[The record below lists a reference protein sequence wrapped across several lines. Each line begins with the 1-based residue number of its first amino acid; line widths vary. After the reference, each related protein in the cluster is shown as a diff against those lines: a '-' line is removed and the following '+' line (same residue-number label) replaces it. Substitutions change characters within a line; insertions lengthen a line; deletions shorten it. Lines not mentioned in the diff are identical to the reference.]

1 MKLTEYIKVGHSD
14 PQPPNLGGL
23 KRLLLSGI
31 LLAITSVMFGQG
43 AKNIRINEV
52 LTNNTASIVDEFG
65 NREAWIELENTSF
78 TTYNIRGMYFTT
90 DRSVLDPQMSVPERI
105 KRMSVIPSGDPR
117 TQIGGRQHIV
127 FFGNSN
133 PAQGKLH
140 LALEVPMSQPVWVAL
155 YNGNATELI
164 DSVSV
169 PALAADQ
176 SYARHGNNWS
186 VKKADNVTPGIE
198 NFIKTDE
205 TKDAKLKREDPHGIG
220 ITLLAMG
227 IVFFCLALLFV
238 FFWLF
243 GLIMRH
249 LDTAKKVANT
259 QPIKTVT
266 KTVEVTHDIAHATG
280 NILQD
285 GLKTKGI
292 DKEVYIAV
300 ISMALKQYQDDVHDV
315 ESGIITIK
323 NRQTGWSDEYSQMTH
338 FHDPMQPQNHQ
349 GPRIPTTPE
358 LH

>member
-1 MKLTEYIKVGHSD
+1 MNNIKI
-14 PQPPNLGGL
+14 
-23 KRLLLSGI
+23 LLSG
-31 LLAITSVMFGQG
+31 LLLMSASAMYGQG

-52 LTNNTASIVDEFG
+52 LTNNTASIQDEYG
-65 NREAWIELENTSF
+65 QREAWIELENTSF
-78 TTYNIRGMYFTT
+78 TTYNVRGMYFTT
-90 DRSVLDPQMSVPERI
+90 DRTVLDPNMSVPERI
-105 KRMSVIPSGDPR
+105 KRMSVIPNGDPR
-117 TQIGGRQHIV
+117 TQIGGRQHLV
-127 FFGNSN
+127 FYCNSN
-133 PAQGKLH
+133 PTQGKLH
-140 LALEVPMSQPVWVAL
+140 LSLNIPMSEPLWIGF

-164 DSVSV
+164 DSVSI

-176 SYARHGNNWS
+176 SYARHDNKWV
-186 VKKADNVTPGIE
+186 VKSAANVTPGIE

-205 TKDAKLKREDPHGIG
+205 TKDAKLKREDPHGFG

-238 FFWLF
+238 FFWIF

-249 LDTAKKVANT
+249 IETAKKVAEV
-259 QPIKTVT
+259 QPLKAVT
-266 KTVEVTHDIAHATG
+266 KTVEVTHDIAHVTG

-323 NRQTGWSDEYSQMTH
+323 SKDTGWSDEYSQMTH
-338 FHDPMQPQNHQ
+338 FHDPLQPSSHSA
-349 GPRIPTTPE
+349 PRIPTTPD
-358 LH
+358 LR

>member
-1 MKLTEYIKVGHSD
+1 MNKIKI
-14 PQPPNLGGL
+14 
-23 KRLLLSGI
+23 LLSG
-31 LLAITSVMFGQG
+31 LLMVSASGVMAQG
-43 AKNIRINEV
+43 AKNIRLNEV
-52 LTNNTASIVDEFG
+52 LTNNTASIQDEFG
-65 NREAWIELENTSF
+65 QHEAWIELENNSF

-90 DRSVLDPQMSVPERI
+90 DRNVLDPNMSVPERI
-105 KRMSVIPSGDPR
+105 KRMSVIPSSDTR
-117 TQIGGRQHIV
+117 TQIGGRQHLL
-127 FFGNSN
+127 FFCNSN

-140 LALEVPMSQPVWVAL
+140 LSLKVPVSEPFWIGF

-164 DSVSV
+164 DSVTV
-169 PALAADQ
+169 PALAANQ
-176 SYARHGNNWS
+176 SYARHGNKWK
-186 VKKADNVTPGIE
+186 VMAPDHVTPKTE

-205 TKDAKLKREDPHGIG
+205 TKDAYLKRNDPYGFG

-238 FFWLF
+238 FFWVF

-249 LDTAKKVANT
+249 LDTAKKVVNA
-259 QPIKTVT
+259 QPIKPIT

-285 GLKTKGI
+285 GLKTRGK

-323 NRQTGWSDEYSQMTH
+323 TKDTDWTDEGSQMTQ
-338 FHDPMQPQNHQ
+338 FSSPI
-349 GPRIPTTPE
+349 IPTQHNAPHIPTGPA
-358 LH
+358 LK

>member
-1 MKLTEYIKVGHSD
+1 MNHS
-14 PQPPNLGGL
+14 
-23 KRLLLSGI
+23 RLLLSGI
-31 LLAITSVMFGQG
+31 LLAGSSVMFGQG
-43 AKNIRINEV
+43 AKNIRLNEV
-52 LTNNTASIVDEFG
+52 LTNNTASIQDEYG
-65 NREAWIELENTSF
+65 QREAWIELENTSF
-78 TTYNIRGMYFTT
+78 TTYNIRGMYLTT

-117 TQIGGRQHIV
+117 TQIGGRQHLV

-140 LALEVPMSQPVWVAL
+140 LSLPIPMSEPVWIGF
-155 YNGNATELI
+155 YNGNAVELI
-164 DSVSV
+164 DSVTV

-176 SYARHGNNWS
+176 SYARHGNDWS
-186 VKKADNVTPGIE
+186 IKKAENVTPGIE
-198 NFIKTDE
+198 NFITTDE
-205 TKDAKLKREDPHGIG
+205 TKDAKLKREDPHGFG

-227 IVFFCLALLFV
+227 IVFFCLAVLFV

-243 GLIMRH
+243 GLVMRNIE
-249 LDTAKKVANT
+249 TAKKVANT

-315 ESGIITIK
+315 ESGVITIK
-323 NRQTGWSDEYSQMTH
+323 NRQTTWSDEYAQMTH
-338 FHDPMQPQNHQ
+338 FHDPLQPQSHQ
-349 GPRIPTTPE
+349 APKIPTAPE

>member
-1 MKLTEYIKVGHSD
+1 MNKIKILFSG
-14 PQPPNLGGL
+14 
-23 KRLLLSGI
+23 LLLASTSG
-31 LLAITSVMFGQG
+31 LMAQG

-52 LTNNTASIVDEFG
+52 LTNNTTSIQDEYG
-65 NREAWIELENTSF
+65 QREAWIELENTSF

-90 DRSVLDPQMSVPERI
+90 DRSVLDPNMSVPERI
-105 KRMSVIPSGDPR
+105 KRMSVIPSGDTR
-117 TQIGGRQHIV
+117 TQIGSRQHLV
-127 FFGNSN
+127 FFCNSN

-140 LALEVPMSQPVWVAL
+140 LSLRVPVSEPLWIGF

-164 DSVSV
+164 DSVSI

-176 SYARHGNNWS
+176 SYARHGNEWS
-186 VKKADNVTPGIE
+186 VKSAENVTPGIE

-205 TKDAKLKREDPHGIG
+205 TKDAKLKREDPHGFG

-227 IVFFCLALLFV
+227 IVFFCLAVLFL

-243 GLIMRH
+243 GLLMRH
-249 LDTAKKVANT
+249 METAKKVANT
-259 QPIKTVT
+259 QPIKPIT
-266 KTVEVTHDIAHATG
+266 KTVEMTMEVGHKTNI
-280 NILQD
+280 ILQE

-323 NRQTGWSDEYSQMTH
+323 SHQTGWADEGSQMTH
-338 FHDPMQPQNHQ
+338 FSKPMIPTSHKA
-349 GPRIPTTPE
+349 PKIPTTPE
-358 LH
+358 IR